1 MLKRGFLNPD
11 VLREGLQAGK
21 GVGRDFSLTPVS
33 VWDAFPFEI
42 TCGLRIGLLAWL
54 VRDAMSVS
62 RMKKPEPE
70 PSLELQLHCTS
81 LKGNSSLHEV
91 SRASNR
97 PINTLAY
104 ICMYMYIQNS
114 IRCWS
119 PKSNDPAAVLS
130 TSFLSTE
137 KGHKVL
143 YCSWSN

>member
-42 TCGLRIGLLAWL
+42 SCGLKTGLLAWL

-81 LKGNSSLHEV
+81 LKGNSSLHKV

-104 ICMYMYIQNS
+104 VCMCMYIQNS

-130 TSFLSTE
+130 TSFPSTE